1 MSASLRNHVGQ
12 PLDALAGVFRAPDVR
27 RLGFAYA
34 LSLIALWAYSVA
46 VAVYAFR
53 IGGATLVGVAAVIR
67 LAPAAVLAPFVAVIA
82 DRYPRRLVLLL
93 TDLSRAAL
101 IGAAAAAVT
110 LDASPALFFALA
122 ALVVVVDTAFE
133 PAKSALLP
141 ELATEPEQL
150 TASNVTMSSFESVS
164 IFAGP
169 ALGGLLIA
177 VSDVQAVFAVTAAL
191 LLGSALLLSRIEHR
205 GAGRVAATGARDPG
219 GIVAEAAAGF
229 KAIGADRR
237 LRLLVGLTGAQLAVY
252 GALSVLVVAAAIELL
267 EMGEAGVGYL
277 DSAVGIGGLLGAVVA
292 LSLAGRRSLGTLLA
306 VGLIAWGTPIVV
318 IGLVPQAGLALAL
331 MGVVGVANTIVD
343 SAADTLLQ
351 RCAPAEVLARVFGV
365 LESVIVGAIALGSL
379 LAPLLIVALGLEGA
393 LIAAG
398 MVLPLLAL
406 PAWPALSRIDA
417 EVPPRGDE
425 IELLRRAP
433 MFSPL
438 PPAALEGLAEG
449 LRRVS
454 VGAGEEVVRQGEP
467 GDLFY
472 LIRAGEVE
480 VFEDGRLARREGPGE
495 HFGEIA
501 LLRDV
506 PRTAT
511 VVARTD
517 LELLALDRDA
527 FLEAVTGHSLSGEAA
542 EAIVATR
549 LGSTRR
555 SVS

>member
-1 MSASLRNHVGQ
+1 MTASLRSYLGQ

-67 LAPAAVLAPFVAVIA
+67 LLPAAVLAPFVAVIA

-101 IGAAAAAVT
+101 IGLAAAAVA
-110 LDASPALFFALA
+110 LDLPPALFFGLA

-141 ELATEPEQL
+141 ELASEPEQL
-150 TASNVTMSSFESVS
+150 TAANVTMSSFESVS

-169 ALGGLLIA
+169 ALGGLLLA
-177 VSDVQAVFAVTAAL
+177 VADVQAVFALTAAL
-191 LLGSALLLSRIEHR
+191 LLCSALLLSRIERR
-205 GAGRVAATGARDPG
+205 GGGRSAETGGSG
-219 GIVAEAAAGF
+219 GIVSEAAAGF
-229 KAIGADRR
+229 RVIGADPR

-267 EMGEAGVGYL
+267 GMGEAGVGYL
-277 DSAVGIGGLLGAVVA
+277 DSAVGVGGLLGGVVA
-292 LSLAGRRSLGTLLA
+292 LGLAGRRGLGTLLA
-306 VGLIAWGTPIVV
+306 VGLIAWGVPIVL
-318 IGLVPQAGLALAL
+318 IGLAPHAGLALAL

-351 RCAPAEVLARVFGV
+351 RCAPAEALARVFGV
-365 LESVIVGAIALGSL
+365 LESVIVASIAFGSL
-379 LAPLLIVALGLEGA
+379 LAPLLIAVFGLEGA

-398 MVLPLLAL
+398 LVPPLLAL
-406 PAWPALSRIDA
+406 LAWPALSRIDA
-417 EVPPRGDE
+417 EAPPRAAE
-425 IELLRRAP
+425 IELLRGVP

-438 PPAALEGLAEG
+438 PPAALEGLAG
-449 LRRVS
+449 SLQSLR
-454 VGAGEEVVRQGEP
+454 VGTGEEVVRQGEP

-472 LIRAGEVE
+472 VISAGEVE
-480 VFEDGRLARREGPGE
+480 VFEDGRLACCEGPGE
-495 HFGEIA
+495 YFGEIA
-501 LLRDV
+501 LLRGV

-517 LELLALDRDA
+517 LELFALERDA

-542 EAIVATR
+542 EAVVITR

-555 SVS
+555 GAS